1 MSGMANASSAT
12 RAMWGFMEA
21 QELGAILDRTES
33 IVHHARKVAE
43 KRDRLLSQ
51 TGGQLLRSRSLIEDC
66 VELLRSIERRD
77 EKVSSSTLF
86 GWLALR
92 HS

>member
-1 MSGMANASSAT
+1 
-12 RAMWGFMEA
+12 MEA
-21 QELGAILDRTES
+21 QELGAILDRIES
-33 IVHHARKVAE
+33 SVHHARRVVE
-43 KRDRLLSQ
+43 MRDRLLIQ
-51 TGGQLLRSRSLIEDC
+51 TGGQLRRSRSLIEDS

-77 EKVSSSTLF
+77 EKVSSSTSF